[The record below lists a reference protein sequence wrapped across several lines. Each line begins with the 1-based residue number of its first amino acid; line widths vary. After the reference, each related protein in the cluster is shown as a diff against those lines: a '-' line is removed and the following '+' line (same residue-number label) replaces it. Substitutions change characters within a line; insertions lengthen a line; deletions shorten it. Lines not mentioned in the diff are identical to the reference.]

1 MPISAFATACYG
13 PLVAVKS
20 KRFQRAGRQISRS
33 SGQLREGFDMSST
46 MAVLA
51 ERTIPEGS
59 APATSSLERD
69 AASPTKATLSDA
81 ELLAE
86 IGRSLTAVYVDFL
99 QQPIPRRTANV
110 LNQIKVAFRA

>member
-1 MPISAFATACYG
+1 
-13 PLVAVKS
+13 
-20 KRFQRAGRQISRS
+20 
-33 SGQLREGFDMSST
+33 MSST

-51 ERTIPEGS
+51 ERAIPEGS
-59 APATSSLERD
+59 VPATSSLERD